1 MAMYL
6 PPNTT
11 SLVQPMDQGVLVTVK
26 RHYKRALLHKLLLVD
41 NNGHSMVSFV
51 KTIDMKDVVYFSAAS
66 WEQISSL
73 TLSRSWLKLLGS
85 HSITSEN
92 PEEHSHESAESALPP
107 EQSDEA
113 SCEELLQLLDKY
125 LTDQD
130 VQNWAQADSNDPGHQ
145 LYTDNEIISQ
155 VLGSEPSSEEETDEQ
170 EEVLKLPSSAQVA
183 DMVDQCLTWYEHQPE
198 ATATSLMILK
208 GVKDLAV
215 KKRCP
220 KFRQMTLKS

>member
-1 MAMYL
+1 
-6 PPNTT
+6 
-11 SLVQPMDQGVLVTVK
+11 
-26 RHYKRALLHKLLLVD
+26 
-41 NNGHSMVSFV
+41 MVSFV

-92 PEEHSHESAESALPP
+92 PEEHNHESAESALPP

-113 SCEELLQLLDKY
+113 SCEELLQLLDKN

-145 LYTDNEIISQ
+145 LYTDNEKFL
-155 VLGSEPSSEEETDEQ
+155 VLSHLQ
-170 EEVLKLPSSAQVA
+170 
-183 DMVDQCLTWYEHQPE
+183 
-198 ATATSLMILK
+198 
-208 GVKDLAV
+208 
-215 KKRCP
+215 KRRPMNRRKC
-220 KFRQMTLKS
+220 